1 MIGYGNSMFL
11 ATHGILARSGGGGG
25 VDPDAQAFITAA
37 AITNPTQ
44 QAAINTLVV
53 DLKGYGIWTKMKAIY
68 PFVGSTASQHKFNL
82 KDPRDL
88 NVAFRLTFHGGVN
101 HSSNGVQGNALNGY
115 YNTYLNA
122 NSLPITSNASGIY
135 IRTNV
140 AENGVDFGA
149 INTNAFDSAQFGSRN
164 TSNQYVSRW
173 YQTSNGTSVTSNSDS
188 RGFYQLTRRN
198 INDYVTA
205 KGTTKV
211 TNSAGSSSTIQSM
224 NFYGLAAYFVP
235 TNADAFHSS
244 KQVAFHYFAD
254 SSLSD
259 TELDNMNT
267 AVQAFQ
273 TSLSRNI

>member
-53 DLKGYGIWTKMKAIY
+53 DLKGYNVWTKMKALY
-68 PFVGSTASQHKFNL
+68 PFVGSTASQHKWNL

-88 NVAFRLTFHGGVN
+88 NAAFRLTFHGGVN
-101 HSSNGVQGNALNGY
+101 HSSNGVQGNGTNGY
-115 YNTYLNA
+115 YNTYLNI
-122 NSLPITSNASGIY
+122 NSLPIASNAAGMY

-140 AENGVDFGA
+140 AEDKTDFGA
-149 INTNAFDSAQFGSRN
+149 IDLNAFNSAQFSSRN
-164 TSNQYVSRW
+164 TSNLYLTRW
-173 YQTSNGTSVTSNSDS
+173 YQDNNALPALTNTDS

-198 INDYVTA
+198 NTQYILA
-205 KGTTKV
+205 KATTKNTV
-211 TNSAGSSSTIQSM
+211 PSNVSTSLSSM
-224 NFYGLAAYFVP
+224 NFYGLASYFIS

-259 TELDNMNT
+259 TELDNINT

-273 TSLSRNI
+273 TVLNRNI